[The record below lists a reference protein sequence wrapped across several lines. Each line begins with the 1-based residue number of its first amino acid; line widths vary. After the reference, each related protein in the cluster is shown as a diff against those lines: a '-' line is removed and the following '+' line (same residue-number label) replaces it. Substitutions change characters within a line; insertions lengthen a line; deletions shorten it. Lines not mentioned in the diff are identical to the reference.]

1 VIGDAVNLAARLE
14 GLSKLYGVSVV
25 AGEATRRQ
33 AAQAALAG
41 AGLCPGQG
49 QGDAVM
55 IHTPMHSLRMPRRRS
70 D

>member
-33 AAQAALAG
+33 AAQAAHWQALDCVRVKG
-41 AGLCPGQG
+41 KG
-49 QGDAVM
+49 
-55 IHTPMHSLRMPRRRS
+55 MPS
-70 D
+70 